1 MNEAF
6 QKSIKS
12 LQSLKKV
19 VEDVATSE
27 TNLSDINGANSPALY
42 PVDFIDMITFII
54 NKIEKYGEVELTE
67 GEINDLDFLP
77 HRIHNLES
85 VIVPQ
90 LFGTN
95 SSSAVSS
102 FIETILFIIQYLD
115 DVFTLE
121 RLDNANLLPRN
132 MTRKIKSMEARL
144 NKAAPDIESLESKI
158 KKINDAHIAAENIPV
173 DLEELRSYNKQA
185 VELKDKIN
193 KSTFNLGVLE
203 ESGRSILEKLEQ
215 QNIEA
220 AKYLAMCEEAIRAS
234 TSKGLAGAFEIKAD
248 KLNKSIQ
255 LWVFGLAGALSAG
268 GYVGFERL
276 KVLSDVLNNS
286 NPNTVVIITQLLLS
300 FFSIG
305 APLWFA
311 WLSTKQINQRFKLA
325 EDYAFKASVA
335 KAYEGYRNEASKVS
349 NGEFEKRLFDSALS
363 RLEEAPL
370 RFVKDDDHATPWNE
384 LLNSKSFNKFLDASI
399 ENVNF
404 VKGLISKKTQENRV
418 ASNDSVV
425 HPEKKQSKYSYACRI
440 DVLE

>member
-425 HPEKKQSKYSYACRI
+425 HPEKKA
-440 DVLE
+440 E

>member
-19 VEDVATSE
+19 VQDVAISE
-27 TNLSDINGANSPALY
+27 TNLSDINGADSPALY

-77 HRIHNLES
+77 HRIHNLQS

-203 ESGRSILEKLEQ
+203 ENGRSILEKLEQ

-425 HPEKKQSKYSYACRI
+425 HPEKKA
-440 DVLE
+440 E

>member
-1 MNEAF
+1 
-6 QKSIKS
+6 
-12 LQSLKKV
+12 
-19 VEDVATSE
+19 
-27 TNLSDINGANSPALY
+27 
-42 PVDFIDMITFII
+42 
-54 NKIEKYGEVELTE
+54 EVELTE

-77 HRIHNLES
+77 HRIHNLQS

-203 ESGRSILEKLEQ
+203 ENGRSILEKLEQ

-425 HPEKKQSKYSYACRI
+425 HPEKKA
-440 DVLE
+440 E